1 MFKTITLT
9 NIVVA
14 AGLALAPGVATAASD
29 GLNILIVDQQRV
41 LAESVAGRDMAVQG
55 QALRDQIQQEVAA
68 EQNAIISAEREL
80 EQNAKVYSPAQRQQ
94 KLKDLEERKRA
105 YPAFEQRKAQIY
117 QQSLGRTSN
126 QIAVALKP
134 ILQQIIDE
142 RKATIMLDR
151 QVVMYSVPGLEVT
164 DEAIKR
170 LNNVLRSVKVERV
183 DYAPPTPAPSRP
195 PSAPG
200 KPPIGVAK
208 PN

>member
-1 MFKTITLT
+1 MFKTIALT
-9 NIVVA
+9 SIVVA
-14 AGLALAPGVATAASD
+14 ACLALTPAAAAPEGV
-29 GLNILIVDQQRV
+29 NILIVDQQRV

-94 KLKDLEERKRA
+94 KLKELDERKRA
-105 YPAFEQRKAQIY
+105 YGAFEQKKGQTY
-117 QQSLGRTSN
+117 QLSLGRASN

-134 ILQQIIDE
+134 ILQQLIDE

-183 DYAPPTPAPSRP
+183 DYAPPAQATSRP

-200 KPPIGVAK
+200 KPPIGIAK